1 MTSLAT
7 VRLAPAGV
15 KRAPAVAGEAYR
27 ELIPAAPTG
36 GGPRSRP
43 AGGRT
48 GREDRRGRRARAAG
62 GPPEGGPRPA
72 LPPSRRQDRARGSS
86 GTEVEVGGATAGGRL
101 AAGHLQG
108 GLHQVELV
116 VE

>member
-7 VRLAPAGV
+7 LRLAPAGV

-43 AGGRT
+43 AGGRNR
-48 GREDRRGRRARAAG
+48 GGGAAGCRGGGGERRVAGGAGAPPPKKSRSRPRRRGSPEFVALRKIKDDDRPGEAG
-62 GPPEGGPRPA
+62 GA
-72 LPPSRRQDRARGSS
+72 
-86 GTEVEVGGATAGGRL
+86 
-101 AAGHLQG
+101 
-108 GLHQVELV
+108 
-116 VE
+116 

>member
-15 KRAPAVAGEAYR
+15 KRAPAAAGEAYR

-48 GREDRRGRRARAAG
+48 GRGDSSRA
-62 GPPEGGPRPA
+62 
-72 LPPSRRQDRARGSS
+72 
-86 GTEVEVGGATAGGRL
+86 EVEVGGATAASTSRSRPRRRGSPEFVALRKIKDDDRPGDT
-101 AAGHLQG
+101 GD
-108 GLHQVELV
+108 V
-116 VE
+116 

>member
-1 MTSLAT
+1 MISLAT

-15 KRAPAVAGEAYR
+15 KRAPAAAGKAYR

-48 GREDRRGRRARAAG
+48 GHGDRRGRRGGSAG
-62 GPPEGGPRPA
+62 RGG
-72 LPPSRRQDRARGSS
+72 G
-86 GTEVEVGGATAGGRL
+86 GGGATAPWTGRSRPGRRGSPVFVALRKIKDDDRPSDAGG
-101 AAGHLQG
+101 A
-108 GLHQVELV
+108 
-116 VE
+116 